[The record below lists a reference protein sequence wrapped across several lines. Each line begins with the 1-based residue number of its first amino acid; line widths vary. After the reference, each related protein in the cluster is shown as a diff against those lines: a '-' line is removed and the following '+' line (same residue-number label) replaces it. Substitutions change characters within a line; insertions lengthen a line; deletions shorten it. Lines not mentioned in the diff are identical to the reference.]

1 MKGANMTQ
9 PMTVMVSSNMS
20 IKQIGFALNT
30 LNIILAELQNSIC
43 NLRIEE
49 EIENAKEMVE
59 SPARSAI
66 KKA

>member
-1 MKGANMTQ
+1 MC
-9 PMTVMVSSNMS
+9 SSNMS

-49 EIENAKEMVE
+49 EIENAKEMVK